1 MFHLRPVFTEV
12 GSELSRAPGSGVLL
26 NALKELLSRDQLARE
41 RERVRVV
48 IVLLLGIFEVL
59 EGVFEVAV
67 VDGAFAVRLINSRR
81 SFILRLILCQR
92 QLWLSR

>member
-12 GSELSRAPGSGVLL
+12 GSELSRAPGNGVLL
-26 NALKELLSRDQLARE
+26 DALEELLSRDQLPRE

-59 EGVFEVAV
+59 EVVVEVAV
-67 VDGAFAVRLINSRR
+67 VDGALAVRLLNARR
-81 SFILRLILCQR
+81 SFVLRLILCQR

>member
-1 MFHLRPVFTEV
+1 MRPVFTEV

-26 NALKELLSRDQLARE
+26 NSLKELLSRDQLARE

-59 EGVFEVAV
+59 KGIFEVAV
-67 VDGAFAVRLINSRR
+67 VDGAFAVRLFIEARR
-81 SFILRLILCQR
+81 SVRLVA
-92 QLWLSR
+92 